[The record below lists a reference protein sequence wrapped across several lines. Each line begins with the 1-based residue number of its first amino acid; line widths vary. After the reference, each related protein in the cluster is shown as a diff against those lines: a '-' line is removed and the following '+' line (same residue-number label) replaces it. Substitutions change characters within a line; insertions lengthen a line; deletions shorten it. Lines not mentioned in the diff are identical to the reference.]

1 MKQLYPV
8 IKRIMVIILGFIW
21 GSVSFFWLGY
31 SILTLGNL
39 MEEPGSI
46 DYVAEGESMRIYG
59 LLGCVLYIIFFVPIL
74 CFLHKRHN
82 LYIFLIAM
90 ILGGIV
96 QGIYLFAG
104 FK

>member
-8 IKRIMVIILGFIW
+8 IKRIMVIILGFAW

-96 QGIYLFAG
+96 PEIYLFVG

>member
-8 IKRIMVIILGFIW
+8 IKRIMVIILGFAW

-46 DYVAEGESMRIYG
+46 DYVAEGESMRVYG

-96 QGIYLFAG
+96 PGIYLFVG